1 MINIRNPPKMSVQDS
16 GKLEA
21 ENERRYI
28 NEEISKQTVLH
39 VYHIIIYHDHVQDS
53 KGEKVNDQLHHG
65 WSKWIIR
72 MYKQKTDL
80 SLTLSVVQLIPSLL
94 VWCRNAGVR
103 WSFTSQGNPKIDIG
117 AFYKRKYD
125 VRILCQCYNTWYAQI
140 CFATEAIPTPYWTSQ
155 GRMGEAEKGWCS
167 TTKVNQSIFVFFARQ
182 RLFFLKGSDL
192 VRFFWSMRCIN
203 G

>member
-1 MINIRNPPKMSVQDS
+1 M
-16 GKLEA
+16 
-21 ENERRYI
+21 Y
-28 NEEISKQTVLH
+28 
-39 VYHIIIYHDHVQDS
+39 IIIYHDHVQDS

-65 WSKWIIR
+65 WTKWIIR

-80 SLTLSVVQLIPSLL
+80 SLTLSVVQLIPSLRI
-94 VWCRNAGVR
+94 WCRNAGVR
-103 WSFTSQGNPKIDIG
+103 WSFTSQGNPKIDLG

-125 VRILCQCYNTWYAQI
+125 VRILCQCYNTWYAQT

-155 GRMGEAEKGWCS
+155 GRMGETEKGWCS

-182 RLFFLKGSDL
+182 SFFFWKEVTWS
-192 VRFFWSMRCIN
+192 VFFWSMRCIN